1 MQKSKTQG
9 DDYGKEHKKTADVN
23 TVIEEKV
30 EQIATTEEDEKEKK
44 NPLWWLFILIGIA
57 VGGGIGFGVP
67 WLINDKKQRKEDDL
81 RL

>member
-1 MQKSKTQG
+1 M
-9 DDYGKEHKKTADVN
+9 
-23 TVIEEKV
+23 IEKKV
-30 EQIATTEEDEKEKK
+30 EQLEIKEEPEK
-44 NPLWWLFILIGIA
+44 NNSLWWVFVIIGLA